1 MSSGVKVVKMELR
14 VLEYFLAVAREQS
27 ITRAAEYLHLTQP
40 TLSRQL
46 KDLER
51 ELGLKLFER
60 GPRRVTLTEEG
71 AFFRKRAEE
80 IVGLANRTESEMRE
94 MGSVVSGDIYIGSG
108 EGVTIRNILHVAHG
122 LQEEHPGVRFHF
134 TSGDTQ
140 DLVDRLDAGLFD
152 FCVLF
157 GDIDREKYGFL
168 ELPFV
173 ERWGVVMPSGCDLAK
188 KDAIE
193 PKELWDKPLIMSRQS
208 PENHGFLQEFGREL
222 DELSVACTYNLAY
235 NGALMAAEGMGYLIT
250 LDSLVNTEGT
260 DLCFRPLVPEQ
271 TVPLFLVWKKYQP
284 RTKASEAF
292 LERILEE
299 FG

>member
-1 MSSGVKVVKMELR
+1 MELR

-27 ITRAAEYLHLTQP
+27 ITKAAKYLHLTQP

-46 KDLER
+46 KDLEQ
-51 ELGLKLFER
+51 ELDKQLFVR
-60 GPRRVTLTEEG
+60 GSRKVTLTKEG

-80 IVGLANRTESEMRE
+80 IVSLANRTEAEMKE
-94 MGSVVSGDIYIGSG
+94 MGTLIAGDIYIGTG
-108 EGVTIRNILHVAHG
+108 EGITIRNVLHVAHD
-122 LQEEHPGVRFHF
+122 LQNKHREVRFHI

-140 DLVDRLDAGLFD
+140 DLADRLDAGLFD

-157 GDIDREKYGFL
+157 GDIDREKYGFI

-173 ERWGVVMPSGCDLAK
+173 ERWGVVMPENCDLAK
-188 KDAIE
+188 KKAIE

-208 PENHGFLQEFGREL
+208 PKNYGFLQKFGREL
-222 DELSVACTYNLAY
+222 DELNVACTYNLAY

-250 LDSLVNTEGT
+250 LDGLVNTNGT
-260 DLCFRPLVPEQ
+260 NLCFRPLIPEQ
-271 TVPLFLVWKKYQP
+271 TIPLFLVWKKYQP

-292 LERILEE
+292 LESISRMLSKQ
-299 FG
+299 